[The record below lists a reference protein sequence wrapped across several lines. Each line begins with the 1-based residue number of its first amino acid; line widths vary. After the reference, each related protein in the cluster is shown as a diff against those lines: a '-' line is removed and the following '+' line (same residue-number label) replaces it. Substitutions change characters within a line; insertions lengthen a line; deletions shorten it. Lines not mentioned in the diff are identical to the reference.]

1 MSRTPVTV
9 PCKYKTGRVLGN
21 GTYATVKGKYYAVKI
36 INKKL
41 MEGREHMIRNEINIL
56 KRISQGNKN
65 ILSLVDYFETLNNLY
80 LVTDLAS
87 GGELFDRICEKGS
100 YFEKDA
106 AKIVQT
112 MCSAVAYLHDN
123 GIVHRGIFIFYIY
136 PENLLFR
143 TKEEDSDLLIADFG
157 LSRIIDT
164 DRFHTL
170 KTTCGT
176 PGYMAPEIF
185 KKTGHG
191 KPVDMWAIGVIT
203 YFLLS
208 GYTPFEGANNIEEM
222 NAIMNADY
230 NYDDPC
236 WENISQTAKNFIDR
250 CLTIDVNDRIT
261 AHEALEHQW
270 LTSGTA
276 DDDQAKTTDDLLP
289 NLRTNFNARRT
300 FKRAINLVALS
311 NHFGHSLGKNS
322 SSGASSTSTN
332 IADEIKPVNEG
343 LDQVLESA

>member
-1 MSRTPVTV
+1 MSRQPVTV

-21 GTYATVKGKYYAVKI
+21 GTYATVKGNIIDTGKYYACKI

-65 ILSLVDYFETLNNLY
+65 ILSLVDYFETVNNLY

-112 MCSAVAYLHDN
+112 ICSAVAYLHDN
-123 GIVHRGIFIFYIY
+123 GI
-136 PENLLFR
+136 
-143 TKEEDSDLLIADFG
+143 
-157 LSRIIDT
+157 
-164 DRFHTL
+164 
-170 KTTCGT
+170 
-176 PGYMAPEIF
+176 APEIF

-191 KPVDMWAIGVIT
+191 KPVDLWAIGVIT

-208 GYTPFEGANNIEEM
+208 GYTPFEGSNNVEEM
-222 NAIMNADY
+222 QAIMNADY

-236 WENISQTAKNFIDR
+236 WENISQAAKNFIDR
-250 CLTIDVNDRIT
+250 CLTINADERIT
-261 AHEALEHQW
+261 AHQALEHEW
-270 LTSGTA
+270 LLTISDGSKSTEEGG
-276 DDDQAKTTDDLLP
+276 DLLP

-300 FKRAINLVALS
+300 FKKAINMVTLS
-311 NHFGHSLGKNS
+311 NHFGHSLKS
-322 SSGASSTSTN
+322 SSSSTSNENN
-332 IADEIKPVNEG
+332 IQPVNEG
-343 LDQVLESA
+343 IDQVLETA

>member
-1 MSRTPVTV
+1 MSRQPVTV

-21 GTYATVKGKYYAVKI
+21 GTYATVKGKYYACKI

-56 KRISQGNKN
+56 KRVSQGNKN

-106 AKIVQT
+106 AHIVQT
-112 MCSAVAYLHDN
+112 ICGAVAYLHEN
-123 GIVHRGIFIFYIY
+123 GI

-143 TKEEDSDLLIADFG
+143 ERDEDSDLLIADFG

-164 DRFHTL
+164 DKFHTL

-185 KKTGHG
+185 KKTGHS

-208 GYTPFEGANNIEEM
+208 GYTPFERDNNIEEM
-222 NAIMNADY
+222 NAIMHADY
-230 NYDDPC
+230 NYEDAC
-236 WENISQTAKNFIDR
+236 WENISDSAKNFIDR
-250 CLTIDVNDRIT
+250 CLTIDASERIT
-261 AHEALEHQW
+261 AQEALQHPW
-270 LTSGTA
+270 LLDTADQSTSG
-276 DDDQAKTTDDLLP
+276 DLLP

-300 FKRAINLVALS
+300 FKKAINMVTLS
-311 NHFGHSLGKNS
+311 NHFGHSLLKNHS
-322 SSGASSTSTN
+322 NNTSVS
-332 IADEIKPVNEG
+332 DEIKPVNEG
-343 LDQVLESA
+343 IDQVLESSSS